1 MVMFYNWF
9 NNRSNNNMSLDK
21 ELNYSFKKVRLIE
34 RLVTYHDLKSDMD
47 KLINQIEKELVLLD
61 KENAEKGDHNVVKGT
76 KA

>member
-1 MVMFYNWF
+1 
-9 NNRSNNNMSLDK
+9 MSIDK
-21 ELNYSFKKVRLIE
+21 EINYSFKKVRLIE

-47 KLINQIEKELVLLD
+47 KLINQIEKELDLLD

>member
-1 MVMFYNWF
+1 
-9 NNRSNNNMSLDK
+9 MSMDK
-21 ELNYSFKKVRLIE
+21 EINYSFKKVRLIE

-61 KENAEKGDHNVVKGT
+61 KENAEKGDHNVSKGT